1 MGSRVPKSIE
11 LPSLL
16 LLRSLTFLRILTRS
30 DNVTLSELFLRSPS
44 LIWTGCGR
52 LWIWDLCF
60 TIWRGEG
67 GALLVRPL
75 RGGAVVEPDGCVV
88 AHGWQLQAA
97 VLLFQAAE
105 RDVLALPL
113 SSSVCFFLSL
123 LSLSSGF
130 SLCTPYLFFSQIPSF
145 VSSFPIFFPSS
156 LYFVSSLSILSIL
169 FSFFVPLLCWRWV
182 VFIGQRERG
191 CPYCRP
197 IAAHREQ
204 GFIALPR
211 RWVSWPMG
219 VAGRARLPGF
229 PS

>member
-52 LWIWDLCF
+52 LWMWDLCF

-105 RDVLALPL
+105 REVLALPL
-113 SSSVCFFLSL
+113 SSSVLFFSFSSFIVKWFLPLYSLFIFFSNSLLCFKLPHILSFLSL
-123 LSLSSGF
+123 FCFLSF
-130 SLCTPYLFFSQIPSF
+130 YSLHPLFLFCPPF
-145 VSSFPIFFPSS
+145 VLALGGIYRAKGAGVS
-156 LYFVSSLSILSIL
+156 LL
-169 FSFFVPLLCWRWV
+169 P
-182 VFIGQRERG
+182 
-191 CPYCRP
+191 PYCC
-197 IAAHREQ
+197 A
-204 GFIALPR
+204 
-211 RWVSWPMG
+211 
-219 VAGRARLPGF
+219 
-229 PS
+229 